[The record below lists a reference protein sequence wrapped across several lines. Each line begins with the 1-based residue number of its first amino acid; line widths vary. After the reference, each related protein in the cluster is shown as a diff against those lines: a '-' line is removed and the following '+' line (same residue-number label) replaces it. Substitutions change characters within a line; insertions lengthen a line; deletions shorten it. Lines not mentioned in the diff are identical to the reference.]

1 MEIYLRRGR
10 NCTCGEL
17 TKMSVIVPQ
26 RYRVILDELRQSWLG
41 MVVARRRGT
50 LTWWGHEYGGHT
62 TAFAL
67 TPNRPDASIGVVD
80 VELCR
85 RLHISASRTRSTK

>member
-50 LTWWGHEYGGHT
+50 LTWWGH
-62 TAFAL
+62 
-67 TPNRPDASIGVVD
+67 
-80 VELCR
+80 
-85 RLHISASRTRSTK
+85 